1 MPNLEHNIIKK
12 KRGNPAWTK
21 GGAAPNPGGR
31 PKGIHQLIDA
41 ACKKY
46 KLDLIDE
53 TVKMIVSD
61 TISNK
66 DKANL
71 LADLKDRRYGKALQT
86 QDINVTHPE
95 PITFF
100 CVDDEKS
107 SDNKDI

>member
-1 MPNLEHNIIKK
+1 MKKQQHKISTIGRPFKPGQSGNLK
-12 KRGNPAWTK
+12 
-21 GGAAPNPGGR
+21 GR
-31 PKGIHQLIDA
+31 PKGSIHQLIDA

-53 TVKMIVSD
+53 TVKMIVD
-61 TISNK
+61 TTISNK

-95 PITFF
+95 PIAFF

-107 SDNKDI
+107 SDN

>member
-1 MPNLEHNIIKK
+1 MKNEQRKNSGRPFKPGQSGNLN
-12 KRGNPAWTK
+12 
-21 GGAAPNPGGR
+21 GR
-31 PKGIHQLIDA
+31 PKGRSIHQLIDA

-66 DKANL
+66 DKASL

-95 PITFF
+95 PIAFF

-107 SDNKDI
+107 SDN